1 MARAS
6 AIAEMQV
13 GTIVREQPEIY
24 RDPPATRVKEKDFVA
39 FKRKSKDDDPKIHT
53 EKPPC

>member
-1 MARAS
+1 
-6 AIAEMQV
+6 MQV